1 MTIIFQ
7 LMQSLYRHQIRAN
20 DDVIFILFVLIKCN
34 EIKIAPKQIMIDV
47 SLKKKDGRI
56 DLNFTSA

>member
-1 MTIIFQ
+1 
-7 LMQSLYRHQIRAN
+7 MQSLYRHQIRAN